1 MSLTTSRLAV
11 TIIIIV
17 WVLSLGRS
25 AIIMIGGKN
34 VFRKAYKNES
44 SAFFPILNLFYMLEI
59 ADVSTFFGIL
69 FFVPFF
75 NLIPLML
82 MGVGLGKSFKCDAG
96 FTAGL
101 VFLPFIFYP
110 MLAMSDKSYKVSDEQ
125 YFRALDSVRGENLNL
140 MTQEEVESQNK
151 SVVEEE
157 NPVDSIFKSD
167 LELMEQA
174 PTYRASKIDQNV
186 LDGMDSLT
194 TDYDDFAPIKKVEP
208 GFQTYGEA
216 NKEDSTPI
224 QSEKKD
230 KDKDVEFIDL

>member
-1 MSLTTSRLAV
+1 MSITTTRFAV
-11 TIIIIV
+11 TVIVIV

-25 AIIMIGGKN
+25 AIIMVGGKN
-34 VFRKAYKNES
+34 LFRKAYKNEAS
-44 SAFFPILNLFYMLEI
+44 SYIPVLNLFYMLEI

-75 NLIPLML
+75 NLVPLVL
-82 MGVGLGKSFKCDAG
+82 MGIGLGKNFKCSGG

-101 VFLPFIFYP
+101 VLLPIVFYP
-110 MLAMSDKSYKVSDEQ
+110 MLAFSDRTYKVNDEK

-140 MTQEEVESQNK
+140 MTQEDVVALNN
-151 SVVEEE
+151 SVIEEE

-167 LELMEQA
+167 LELMEKA
-174 PTYRASKIDQNV
+174 PSYRASKLDKDV
-186 LDGMDSLT
+186 LNGMDHLT
-194 TDYDDFAPIKKVEP
+194 TDFDEFAPIKKVEP

-216 NKEDSTPI
+216 NKDDSIPI

-230 KDKDVEFIDL
+230 KDVEFLDL